1 MESLSR
7 KAALYASGHLPE
19 SAGAKMN
26 DNVIR
31 YRDGALTEK

>member
-19 SAGAKMN
+19 SAGEKIN

-31 YRDGALTEK
+31 YRDGALKQK